1 MVAPVKIYLVFYN
14 VVLTLGWGVILVLAV
29 QHLTKKNTHIG
40 LYDSVEK
47 PLKIFQSAA
56 ILEVLHCAVG
66 IVPSSVV
73 LTAFQV
79 ASRLFLTWAVA
90 HSVPQVHDNPGVAG
104 FVLAW
109 SITEVIRYSFYAF
122 SLLDSLPYV
131 LQWCRYTFFFFLYP
145 IGVTGELVTIYSSLG
160 HVSKSGL
167 YSVSMPNRLNFSFDY
182 YIFLIVVMFSYI
194 PIFPQLY
201 FHMIRQRKKVIGGK
215 VKPQ

>member
-1 MVAPVKIYLVFYN
+1 
-14 VVLTLGWGVILVLAV
+14 V
-29 QHLTKKNTHIG
+29 QHLAKEKTNVG

-66 IVPSSVV
+66 LVPSSVV

-79 ASRLFLTWAVA
+79 ASRLFLTWAIA
-90 HSVPQVHDNPGVAG
+90 HSVPQVQDNPGVAA

-122 SLLDSLPYV
+122 SLLDRLPYII
-131 LQWCRYTFFFFLYP
+131 QWCRYTFFFILYP
-145 IGVTGELVTIYSSLG
+145 IGVTGELVSIYSSLR
-160 HVSKSGL
+160 HVAKSGL
-167 YSVSMPNRLNFSFDY
+167 YSVSMPNSFNFAFDFHL
-182 YIFLIVVMFSYI
+182 FLILVMLSYI

-201 FHMIRQRKKVIGGK
+201 FHMVRQRKKVIGGRK
-215 VKPQ
+215 DKPE